1 MTKPQVSWAWQLVHP
16 YFLHGCSFAC
26 ISNEGMMFIV
36 AAMKGNQWNEHDFF
50 NFQPMFPERYD
61 EVASEIVDYVDQK
74 YPAFS
79 SMGILSLL
87 LTVANVIMVAA
98 GSALMFRAKEV
109 LPVKKK
115 VFW

>member
-1 MTKPQVSWAWQLVHP
+1 
-16 YFLHGCSFAC
+16 
-26 ISNEGMMFIV
+26 
-36 AAMKGNQWNEHDFF
+36 MK
-50 NFQPMFPERYD
+50 FQPLYPEKFD
-61 EVASEIVDYVDQK
+61 EAASEIVDYMNQK
-74 YPAFS
+74 YPSFS
-79 SMGILSLL
+79 SMGILSLM

>member
-1 MTKPQVSWAWQLVHP
+1 MLICCF
-16 YFLHGCSFAC
+16 YF
-26 ISNEGMMFIV
+26 IGMMFIV
-36 AAMKGNQWNEHDFF
+36 AAMKDNQWEDFSMK
-50 NFQPMFPERYD
+50 FQPLYPERFD
-61 EVASEIVDYVDQK
+61 EAAGEIVEYMNQK
-74 YPAFS
+74 YPSFS
-79 SMGILSLL
+79 SMGILSLM